1 MFSNRVG
8 TWFGALTGLA
18 FSVQSIVIRSCFSCV
33 IFPCFCIVKD
43 FTPKWFGAPT
53 VIQQGSPEN
62 RWDHRNADLSTP
74 RPLGFQRG
82 VFYKSKEKR
91 EKIMRIGNL
100 CVFGLCVFMVGTA
113 YAETT
118 STDRKTV
125 SSKAYVDTSV
135 ETRQEKIPAAGT
147 NSANAGTTVVMYTT
161 TGNGTIGERGIYDNP
176 ANYTA
181 GTDANKLVTASAL
194 KGSVTNLPTMET
206 SKLTCANPDTCSL
219 WTIEDQ
225 QVYGDENN
233 NTSGN

>member
-1 MFSNRVG
+1 
-8 TWFGALTGLA
+8 
-18 FSVQSIVIRSCFSCV
+18 
-33 IFPCFCIVKD
+33 
-43 FTPKWFGAPT
+43 
-53 VIQQGSPEN
+53 
-62 RWDHRNADLSTP
+62 
-74 RPLGFQRG
+74 
-82 VFYKSKEKR
+82 
-91 EKIMRIGNL
+91 MRIGNL
-100 CVFGLCVFMVGTA
+100 LLCGIVMVGTA

-118 STDRKTV
+118 PADRKTV

-147 NSANAGTTVVMYTT
+147 NSANAGTAVVMYTT

-206 SKLTCANPDTCSL
+206 SKLTCANESAGCTL

-225 QVYGDENN
+225 QVYGRNTNGNN
-233 NTSGN
+233 SNSNTGTSISGN

>member
-1 MFSNRVG
+1 MRIEFSHYNAETKFPSREGWRVAPAG
-8 TWFGALTGLA
+8 VWFGVLVALFIA
-18 FSVQSIVIRSCFSCV
+18 MPSF
-33 IFPCFCIVKD
+33 
-43 FTPKWFGAPT
+43 
-53 VIQQGSPEN
+53 
-62 RWDHRNADLSTP
+62 
-74 RPLGFQRG
+74 
-82 VFYKSKEKR
+82 
-91 EKIMRIGNL
+91 
-100 CVFGLCVFMVGTA
+100 
-113 YAETT
+113 AETT

-206 SKLTCANPDTCSL
+206 SKLTCANQSAGCTL
-219 WTIEDQ
+219 WTIVDQ
-225 QVYGDENN
+225 EVYGDDDND
-233 NTSGN
+233 

>member
-1 MFSNRVG
+1 
-8 TWFGALTGLA
+8 
-18 FSVQSIVIRSCFSCV
+18 
-33 IFPCFCIVKD
+33 
-43 FTPKWFGAPT
+43 
-53 VIQQGSPEN
+53 
-62 RWDHRNADLSTP
+62 
-74 RPLGFQRG
+74 
-82 VFYKSKEKR
+82 
-91 EKIMRIGNL
+91 MRIGNL
-100 CVFGLCVFMVGTA
+100 LLCGIVMIGTA

-118 STDRKTV
+118 PADRKTV

-147 NSANAGTTVVMYTT
+147 NSANAGTAVVMYTT

-176 ANYTA
+176 TSYTA

-225 QVYGDENN
+225 QVYGNGNN
-233 NTSGN
+233 NNGNNNNNNSSD

>member
-1 MFSNRVG
+1 
-8 TWFGALTGLA
+8 
-18 FSVQSIVIRSCFSCV
+18 
-33 IFPCFCIVKD
+33 
-43 FTPKWFGAPT
+43 
-53 VIQQGSPEN
+53 
-62 RWDHRNADLSTP
+62 
-74 RPLGFQRG
+74 
-82 VFYKSKEKR
+82 
-91 EKIMRIGNL
+91 MRIGNF
-100 CVFGLCVFMVGTA
+100 CAFGLCVFMIGTA

-118 STDRKTV
+118 LLDRKTV

-135 ETRQEKIPAAGT
+135 ETRQNKIPAAGT

-225 QVYGDENN
+225 QVYGGNN
-233 NTSGN
+233 NNNSSSSNNNNNNNG

>member
-1 MFSNRVG
+1 
-8 TWFGALTGLA
+8 
-18 FSVQSIVIRSCFSCV
+18 
-33 IFPCFCIVKD
+33 
-43 FTPKWFGAPT
+43 
-53 VIQQGSPEN
+53 
-62 RWDHRNADLSTP
+62 
-74 RPLGFQRG
+74 
-82 VFYKSKEKR
+82 
-91 EKIMRIGNL
+91 MRIGNL
-100 CVFGLCVFMVGTA
+100 LLCGIVMVGTA

-118 STDRKTV
+118 QADRKTV

-194 KGSVTNLPTMET
+194 KGSVTSLPTMET
-206 SKLTCANPDTCSL
+206 SKLTCANPGTCSL

-233 NTSGN
+233 NNSNSGSNNSNNNG

>member
-1 MFSNRVG
+1 MQKIKG
-8 TWFGALTGLA
+8 
-18 FSVQSIVIRSCFSCV
+18 
-33 IFPCFCIVKD
+33 
-43 FTPKWFGAPT
+43 
-53 VIQQGSPEN
+53 
-62 RWDHRNADLSTP
+62 
-74 RPLGFQRG
+74 
-82 VFYKSKEKR
+82 KR

-100 CVFGLCVFMVGTA
+100 LLCGIIMIGTA

-135 ETRQEKIPAAGT
+135 DTRQEKIPAAGT

-206 SKLTCANPDTCSL
+206 SKLTCANTPTCSL
-219 WTIEDQ
+219 WTIVDQ
-225 QVYGDENN
+225 EVYGDEDNN
-233 NTSGN
+233 GNGGN